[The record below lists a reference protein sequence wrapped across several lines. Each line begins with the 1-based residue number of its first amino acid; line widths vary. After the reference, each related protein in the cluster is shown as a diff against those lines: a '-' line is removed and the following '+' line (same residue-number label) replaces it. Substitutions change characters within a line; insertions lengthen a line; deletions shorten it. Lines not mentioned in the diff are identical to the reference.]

1 MDNIKIKKK
10 VGRPKG
16 TKNKPGVKTG
26 RPKKDGLSKNIS
38 LSMRISEKEKNI
50 LNEIIE
56 LEEFKGL
63 SQREI
68 LFKILSNYLL
78 RVKTN

>member
-1 MDNIKIKKK
+1 MENIESKKK

-16 TKNKPGVKTG
+16 SKNKPGVKTG
-26 RPKKDGLSKNIS
+26 RPKKDGLSKKIS
-38 LSMRISEKEKNI
+38 LSMRISETEKNI

-63 SQREI
+63 SQREV
-68 LFKILSNYLL
+68 LFKILSDYLS